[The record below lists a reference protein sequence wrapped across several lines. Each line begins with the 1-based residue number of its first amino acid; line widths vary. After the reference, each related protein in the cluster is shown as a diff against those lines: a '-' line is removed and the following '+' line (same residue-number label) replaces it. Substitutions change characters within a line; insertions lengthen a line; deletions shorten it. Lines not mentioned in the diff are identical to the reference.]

1 MLPVG
6 EARERTRKQ
15 FQELPVEQKES
26 ALLPASVRLEGAS
39 FATSRTLA
47 KDLERAVTSLNG
59 AIESLDRTVSKDLDR
74 TVSKL
79 DRNERPQI
87 DSRHTLHPSSQLKHP
102 ATVEPHADPNEINV
116 AFNSQV
122 IYLDSIETEEKLTP
136 SEPVHSRPLLPSRI
150 AIIGNYLPRRCG
162 IATFT
167 TDLCDAI
174 HAEYN
179 ATELLALPVNDT
191 PEGYSYP
198 ARIRFELAQDELA
211 SYRQAADFLN
221 FSNIDLVCLQ
231 HEYGIFGGASGA
243 HILELLR
250 RLHMP
255 VVTTLHTVLR
265 DPNPD
270 QRIVMLEIAAL
281 SDRLIVMS
289 RQSAE
294 ILQEVFHVP
303 ISKIDLIP
311 HGIPDLPFTD
321 PNFYKDSFGTEGKDV
336 LLTFGLLSPNKGI
349 ENVIQAMPSILARH
363 SNVVYMVSGVTHP
376 HLIRH
381 EGEKYRRYLQDL
393 AKDLGV
399 EDKVI
404 FLNRFVSPEE
414 LVELIGA
421 ADIYITPYKH
431 KGQVVSGTL
440 TYALSAGKAIISTPY
455 LHAIE
460 LLDGERG
467 VLVPFDDP
475 EAIAAKTIELLDN
488 STARHAMRKRAYL
501 YTRDMVWHR
510 VAQQY
515 MGSFERVYNERL
527 RKPRATFSAQNTEK
541 ALDLLPPIKLDHLCR
556 MTDQTGIVEHAI
568 FVVPNYPEGYATDDN
583 ARALIVTVLLE
594 EFGGTASKE
603 TADLASRYLAFL
615 WLAYDTVT
623 KRFRNSL
630 SYDRQWQEP
639 EGSEDSHGR
648 ALWGLGT
655 VLGRSRDAGLRGAS
669 GRLFE
674 LAFPSALEFKS
685 PRAWSFALLGL
696 LEYLEAFPGDRAALN
711 AADSL
716 ANRLLHA
723 YRAARTDNWKWFE
736 DELAYSN
743 ARLPQA
749 LIRAGLR
756 NGNDAMRAAGLE
768 ALDWLATVQR
778 CEVNG
783 HFVPIG
789 SHGFYSKKT
798 QKARFDQQPVEACA
812 AVSAY
817 LQAFRVT
824 EDPRWRKEAWTAF
837 NWFLGDN
844 DLQIAL
850 YDPTTGGCRDGLHP
864 DRANQNQ
871 GAEST
876 LSFLM
881 ALLEMRKMEEA
892 AVAHIKS

>member
-1 MLPVG
+1 MPQRKSIPQSKNQSALDAANAHGEIKLSYVPEVLDLCLPVL
-6 EARERTRKQ
+6 Q
-15 FQELPVEQKES
+15 
-26 ALLPASVRLEGAS
+26 
-39 FATSRTLA
+39 
-47 KDLERAVTSLNG
+47 KDLQPPRSVHP
-59 AIESLDRTVSKDLDR
+59 
-74 TVSKL
+74 
-79 DRNERPQI
+79 RPM
-87 DSRHTLHPSSQLKHP
+87 
-102 ATVEPHADPNEINV
+102 
-116 AFNSQV
+116 
-122 IYLDSIETEEKLTP
+122 
-136 SEPVHSRPLLPSRI
+136 LPSRI
-150 AIIGNYLPRRCG
+150 AIVGNYLPRRCG
-162 IATFT
+162 IGTFT

-174 HAEYN
+174 HAEYG

-198 ARIRFELAQDELA
+198 ARVRFELAQDELA

-221 FSNIDLVCLQ
+221 FSNIHLVCLQ
-231 HEYGIFGGASGA
+231 HEYGIFGGSAGA

-270 QRIVMLEIAAL
+270 QRAVMEEIVTL
-281 SDRLIVMS
+281 SDRLVVMS
-289 RQSAE
+289 RQSSE

-303 ISKIDLIP
+303 PSKIDLIP

-321 PNFYKDSFGTEGKDV
+321 PHFYKDVFGTQGKDV

-349 ENVIQAMPSILARH
+349 ENVIQALPAILSLH

-376 HLIRH
+376 HILRR
-381 EGEKYRRYLQDL
+381 EGDTYRLYLQKL
-393 AKDLGV
+393 ARDLGV
-399 EDKVI
+399 ESSVI
-404 FLNRFVSPEE
+404 FRNRFVSAEE

-440 TYALSAGKAIISTPY
+440 AYALSAGKAIISTPY

-460 LLDGERG
+460 LLDNERG

-475 EAIAAKTIELLDN
+475 QAIAAKTIELLDN
-488 STARHAMRKRAYL
+488 GTARHAMRKRAYL
-501 YTRDMVWHR
+501 YARNMVWDQ

-527 RKPRATFSAQNTEK
+527 RKPRATFSARNTEK
-541 ALDLLPPIKLDHLCR
+541 NLGQLPAVKLDHLYR
-556 MTDQTGIVEHAI
+556 MTDHTGIVEHAV
-568 FVVPNYPEGYATDDN
+568 FVVPNYPEGYSTDDN
-583 ARALIVTVLLE
+583 ARALIVAILLE
-594 EFGGTASKE
+594 ELEINFPAGSQ
-603 TADLASRYLAFL
+603 DLASRYLAFL
-615 WLAYDTVT
+615 WLAFDHTT
-623 KRFRNSL
+623 KRFRNCL
-630 SYDRQWQEP
+630 SYERQWQEP

-655 VLGRSRDAGLRGAS
+655 VLGRTKDVGLRGAA

-674 LAFPSALEFKS
+674 LAVPAAVEFRS
-685 PRAWSFALLGL
+685 PRACAFTLLGL
-696 LEYLEAFPGDRAALN
+696 DEYLEEFPGDRAAVN
-711 AADSL
+711 AANAL
-716 ANRLLHA
+716 ADRLLES
-723 YRAARTDNWKWFE
+723 YRANSSNDWKWFE
-736 DELAYSN
+736 QTLAYSN

-749 LIRAGLR
+749 LIRAGKR
-756 NGNDAMRAAGLE
+756 TENDAMVASGVE
-768 ALDWLATVQR
+768 ALDWLVRVQR
-778 CEVNG
+778 CETKG

-798 QKARFDQQPVEACA
+798 EKARFDQQPIEACA
-812 AVSAY
+812 AVSAC
-817 LQAFRVT
+817 LQAYRT
-824 EDPRWRKEAWTAF
+824 TGKDRWRKEAWTAF

-850 YDPTTGGCRDGLHP
+850 YDPSTGGCRDGLHP
-864 DRANQNQ
+864 DRANENQ

-881 ALLEMRKMEEA
+881 ALLEMHELEESS
-892 AVAHIKS
+892 VTDSKS